1 MTNRQKKLLLEQYQK
16 KLATF
21 ATDTDIKTALNCD
34 DSQILKYAD
43 LVNYDCFDKLLP
55 NKDFDFRVILVE
67 MKENCGHWCCIVKKN
82 NEIYLFDSY
91 GESIDKELG
100 FISKAKRMLL
110 GEDKMMI
117 NRILNRCNCK
127 LNIYENS
134 AQLQSLKPGVST
146 CGRWV
151 ILFIEMVK
159 MGYSL
164 DEFVKFIS
172 TSAENENK
180 PTDILVVDWIP
191 IGSDF
196 KSRDEPI

>member
-1 MTNRQKKLLLEQYQK
+1 MTNRQKKLLMEHYEK

-21 ATDTDIKTALNCD
+21 ATDLDIKTALNCD
-34 DSQILKYAD
+34 DNQILKYAD

-55 NKDFDFRVILVE
+55 NKDFDFKVILIE
-67 MKENCGHWCCIVKKN
+67 MKENCGHWVCIVRKN
-82 NEIYLFDSY
+82 NEIYLYDSY
-91 GESIDKELG
+91 GTPIDKELG
-100 FISKAKRMLL
+100 FISKAKRMML
-110 GEDKMMI
+110 GEDTMFI

-134 AQLQSLKPGVST
+134 AQFQSLKPGVSC

-159 MGYSL
+159 LGYSL
-164 DEFVKFIS
+164 EEFVNFVFTAS
-172 TSAENENK
+172 ENEGK
-180 PTDILVVDWIP
+180 PTDILVCDWIP

-196 KSRDEPI
+196 KSRDEPV